1 MWTAVVAYAMTEVL
15 FDTDPGCDDAVM
27 LAMALERDEIEVVG
41 LSTVAGNTTV
51 ENATRNA
58 LSILAL
64 ADRTDV
70 PVAEGCHRPLASEL
84 HTAEWIHGDGGIRGD
99 LPAPDADPID
109 QHGAEFIVEQA
120 RERGEDLS
128 IAAVGPA
135 TNLAVALAMEPALPE
150 SVEDIYVMGGS
161 VLAGGNA
168 TPMAEANF
176 RNDPAAARRV
186 VQDGRIDLVGL
197 DVTTSAVVPQ
207 SVVDEYVGAT
217 EGHEI
222 VGEWLDYP
230 EEIVAM
236 SAADGPAV
244 HDAAVVADIAADVL
258 SYKEYY
264 LDVDTSGGLADG
276 AVSCDRHGV
285 TGNSPNASVAVD
297 IDAARFREL
306 VVDALESFADR
317 ID

>member
-161 VLAGGNA
+161 VRAGGNA

-186 VQDGRIDLVGL
+186 VQDGRIELVGL
-197 DVTTSAVVPQ
+197 DVTTRAIVPE
-207 SVVDEYVGAT
+207 SVVDEYVGAP
-217 EGHEI
+217 GGRGI
-222 VGEWLDYP
+222 VGAWLDYP
-230 EEIVAM
+230 EAIVAM
-236 SAADGPAV
+236 SAADGPAI
-244 HDAAVVADIAADVL
+244 HDAAVVADIVADVL
-258 SYKEYY
+258 SYEEYY

-276 AVSCDRHGV
+276 AVACDKHGV

>member
-1 MWTAVVAYAMTEVL
+1 MSEVF

-27 LAMALERDEIEVVG
+27 LAMALESDAIEVVG

-58 LSILAL
+58 GSILAL
-64 ADRTDV
+64 ADRSDV

-84 HTAEWIHGDGGIRGD
+84 HTAEWVHGDGGIRGD
-99 LPAPDADPID
+99 LPAPEADPIES
-109 QHGAEFIVEQA
+109 HGADFLVEQA
-120 RERGEDLS
+120 RERGEDLT

-135 TNLAVALAMEPALPE
+135 TNLAVALAKEPELPE
-150 SVEDIYVMGGS
+150 LVDDIYVMGGS
-161 VLAGGNA
+161 ARAGGNA

-186 VQDGRIDLVGL
+186 VQDGRIKLVGL
-197 DVTTSAVVPQ
+197 DVTARATVPP
-207 SVVDEYVGAT
+207 SVVDEYAGAT
-217 EGHEI
+217 DGRGI
-222 VGEWLDYP
+222 VGDWLDYP

-236 SAADGPAV
+236 SAADGPAI

-258 SYKEYY
+258 SYEEYY

-276 AVSCDRHGV
+276 AVACDGHGV
-285 TGNSPNASVAVD
+285 TGNPPNASVAVD
-297 IDAARFREL
+297 IDVPRFHEL
-306 VVDALESFADR
+306 IADALESFAERVD
-317 ID
+317 